1 MKLEYSF
8 GFPLLL
14 VRIWFEENL
23 EVELEAQSFMVEV
36 FGAPFMY
43 VHVLK
48 EAFSRWLCES
58 LTSHS
63 QRGNINLFQR

>member
-8 GFPLLL
+8 GLPLLL
-14 VRIWFEENL
+14 VRNWFEENL
-23 EVELEAQSFMVEV
+23 EVV
-36 FGAPFMY
+36 FGALFMY